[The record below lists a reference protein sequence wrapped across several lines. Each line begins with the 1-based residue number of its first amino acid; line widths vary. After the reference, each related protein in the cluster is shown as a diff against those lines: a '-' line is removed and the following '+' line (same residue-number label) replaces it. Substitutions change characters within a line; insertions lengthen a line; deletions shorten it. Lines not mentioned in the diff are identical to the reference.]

1 MKKAEYPEKVYT
13 ATRKTIRKIKR
24 YRWKYRNLL
33 LLALGLVL
41 AYYMIKNT
49 QIISFIGSLGNFGY
63 PAAFLLGMLFTY
75 AFTAVPATVAI
86 FSLGEVLN
94 PILIALIG
102 AVGSVIGNYI
112 IFKLVRD
119 RLLKEINMLSKEVKT
134 LTKPVSALFF
144 WEELRIRIWRAVSRS
159 KVWQVLVPVFA
170 GFILAS
176 PIPDEVGVAIFGAI
190 KFNPEKFM
198 VVSYILHF
206 IGILIIAYSAR
217 LI

>member
-1 MKKAEYPEKVYT
+1 MRKVEYPEKIYRT
-13 ATRKTIRKIKR
+13 TRKIIRKVGKYQWR
-24 YRWKYRNLL
+24 YRNLIF
-33 LLALGLVL
+33 LALSFVF
-41 AYYMIKNT
+41 AYYMLKT
-49 QIISFIGSLGNFGY
+49 PQMISFTEGLGNFGY
-63 PAAFLLGMLFTY
+63 PAAFALGMLFTY

-94 PILIALIG
+94 PVLIALIG

-119 RLLKEINMLSKEVKT
+119 RLLKEINMLSKEVNNI
-134 LTKPVSALFF
+134 TKPVSVLFF
-144 WEELRIRIWRAVSRS
+144 WEEMRIRIWRAISRS
-159 KVWQVLVPVFA
+159 NVWQVFVPVFA

-176 PIPDEVGVAIFGAI
+176 PLPDEVGVAIFGAV

-198 VVSYILHF
+198 VVSYVLHF
-206 IGILIIAYSAR
+206 IGILVVAYSSR